1 MRKWIKKSFHRQLLV
16 CFAVVALLPL
26 LFFGVS
32 LIQTME
38 TKINSDYEKNV
49 TEQAQQIDTGVLE
62 VFGNFETVVEN
73 INANRKIVDNINE
86 EDSWSRSK
94 IYLQFY
100 REVSDYREYAQ
111 LISMTE
117 TESVSIPQ
125 DREMPEWNCRFTG
138 EF

>member
-1 MRKWIKKSFHRQLLV
+1 MKSGLKKSFHRQLLV
-16 CFAVVALLPL
+16 CFAVVALLPVIVSS
-26 LFFGVS
+26 VS

-49 TEQAQQIDTGVLE
+49 TEQAQQIDTVYWRYL
-62 VFGNFETVVEN
+62 V
-73 INANRKIVDNINE
+73 ILRRWWKISMPTSK
-86 EDSWSRSK
+86 SWTISMKK
-94 IYLQFY
+94 IPGPGAKYICSFY

-111 LISMTE
+111 FDLYDRNGKCIYT
-117 TESVSIPQ
+117 T

>member
-86 EDSWSRSK
+86 EDSWSFTGKCPITGNMPS
-94 IYLQFY
+94 
-100 REVSDYREYAQ
+100 

>member
-62 VFGNFETVVEN
+62 VFV
-73 INANRKIVDNINE
+73 ILRRWWK
-86 EDSWSRSK
+86 
-94 IYLQFY
+94 
-100 REVSDYREYAQ
+100 
-111 LISMTE
+111 ISMPTAKL
-117 TESVSIPQ
+117 
-125 DREMPEWNCRFTG
+125 
-138 EF
+138 

>member
-94 IYLQFY
+94 I
-100 REVSDYREYAQ
+100 
-111 LISMTE
+111 
-117 TESVSIPQ
+117 
-125 DREMPEWNCRFTG
+125 
-138 EF
+138 